1 MFEETFNGV
10 KKNFGFGC
18 MRLNLLE
25 NEEVDLDNF
34 KAMIDEYMAQGFN
47 YFDTAHGYINYK
59 SEAAI
64 KECLVKRY
72 PRDSF
77 ILTDKL
83 SEGFFKTE
91 EEILPLFEHQLERC
105 GVDYFDYY
113 LMHAQNAEYFEKYQK
128 LHAYDIVNDLI
139 KQGRVKHL
147 GISFHDKA
155 DILDHILTNRPEIEV
170 VQLQFNY
177 LDYEDEGVQARKCY
191 EVCVK
196 HNKPVIVMEPVKG
209 GRLVNLPKVAQDI
222 YDELGGGSNAS
233 YAIRFAA
240 SFDNVKMV
248 LSGMNDVAQM
258 NDNLSYMKEFQP
270 LSDKELDAVWRV
282 RDILRN
288 QDIIPCTA
296 CEYCVNECPKNI
308 PIPKVFAN
316 VNNEKINAEFVPDAD
331 ILAKAGECIKCGKCE
346 HICPQKI
353 EIRNQLERIKGD
365 KMNKLVAYFSASGI
379 TKSLAEKIADKA
391 GADVFAINP
400 AVPYTEA
407 DVNWRNP
414 LSRCNK
420 EKIGKKDIPLE
431 KKVEN
436 IEQYD
441 TIYLGFPIWYWN
453 APNIVQTFLK
463 EHNMDG
469 KTIVI
474 FATSGGSDL
483 GKTAQTLQAIVPN
496 ATVKNGLL
504 INDEN
509 DASIEKLLNI

>member
-1 MFEETFNGV
+1 MFDDTFSGV
-10 KKNFGFGC
+10 KKDFGFGC

-25 NEEVDLDNF
+25 NGEVDIDNF

-72 PRDSF
+72 PRDSY

-83 SEGFFKTE
+83 SEGFFQTE

-105 GVDYFDYY
+105 GVDYFDFY

-139 KQGRVKHL
+139 KQGKIKHL
-147 GISFHDKA
+147 GISFHDTA
-155 DILDHILTNRPEIEV
+155 DVLDHILTHRPEIEV

-177 LDYEDEGVQARKCY
+177 LDFEDERVQSRECY

-209 GRLVNLPKVAQDI
+209 GRLVNLPLAAQRI

-258 NDNLSYMKEFQP
+258 MDNLGYMKDFKP
-270 LSDKELDAVWRV
+270 LDDKEKDAVSRV
-282 RDILRN
+282 CDILKN
-288 QDIIPCTA
+288 QDIIGCTA
-296 CEYCVNECPKNI
+296 CEYCVNECPMGI
-308 PIPKVFAN
+308 PIPTVFAS
-316 VNNEKINAEFVPDAD
+316 VNDSKLDPQQSVDAEL
-331 ILAKAGECIKCGKCE
+331 IAKSAECIKCGKCE

-353 EIRNQLERIKGD
+353 EIRAQLEQIS
-365 KMNKLVAYFSASGI
+365 KL
-379 TKSLAEKIADKA
+379 
-391 GADVFAINP
+391 
-400 AVPYTEA
+400 
-407 DVNWRNP
+407 
-414 LSRCNK
+414 
-420 EKIGKKDIPLE
+420 
-431 KKVEN
+431 
-436 IEQYD
+436 
-441 TIYLGFPIWYWN
+441 
-453 APNIVQTFLK
+453 
-463 EHNMDG
+463 
-469 KTIVI
+469 
-474 FATSGGSDL
+474 
-483 GKTAQTLQAIVPN
+483 
-496 ATVKNGLL
+496 
-504 INDEN
+504 
-509 DASIEKLLNI
+509 

>member
-1 MFEETFNGV
+1 MFENTFDGV

-18 MRLNLLE
+18 MRLNLLD
-25 NEEVDLDNF
+25 NGEVDLDNF

-83 SEGFFKTE
+83 SEGFFQKE

-139 KQGRVKHL
+139 KQGKIKHL
-147 GISFHDKA
+147 GISFHDTA
-155 DILDHILTNRPEIEV
+155 DVLDHILTNRPEIEV

-177 LDYEDEGVQARKCY
+177 LDFEDERVQSRKCY

-209 GRLVNLPKVAQDI
+209 GRLVNLPQVAQRI

-248 LSGMNDVAQM
+248 LSGMNDVQQM
-258 NDNLSYMKEFQP
+258 KDNLSYMKDFKP
-270 LSDKELDAVWRV
+270 LDDEEKKAVSRV
-282 RDILRN
+282 CDILKN
-288 QDIIPCTA
+288 QDIIGCTA
-296 CEYCVNECPKNI
+296 CEYCVNECPMSI
-308 PIPKVFAN
+308 PIPAVFVAVN
-316 VNNEKINAEFVPDAD
+316 DNRLDAHKPVNNEYIS
-331 ILAKAGECIKCGKCE
+331 KASECIKCGKCE

-353 EIRNQLERIKGD
+353 EIRTQLEQIS
-365 KMNKLVAYFSASGI
+365 KL
-379 TKSLAEKIADKA
+379 
-391 GADVFAINP
+391 
-400 AVPYTEA
+400 
-407 DVNWRNP
+407 
-414 LSRCNK
+414 
-420 EKIGKKDIPLE
+420 
-431 KKVEN
+431 
-436 IEQYD
+436 
-441 TIYLGFPIWYWN
+441 
-453 APNIVQTFLK
+453 
-463 EHNMDG
+463 
-469 KTIVI
+469 
-474 FATSGGSDL
+474 
-483 GKTAQTLQAIVPN
+483 
-496 ATVKNGLL
+496 
-504 INDEN
+504 
-509 DASIEKLLNI
+509 